1 MFCEDEVA
9 VVVAKV
15 YKIGFSAS
23 HPIYIDPTSPTAPP
37 DPYVMGAFPANA
49 HWIKTTGSIVPKPV
63 CYTRNTVPQIQL
75 MITADGLTP
84 ELLSTLL
91 VKATCSTEAPSTP
104 YNATLPATPL
114 IPMSSGTTNGYGFSL
129 PIAASAALPNQIDIL
144 EPLKIDWEIW
154 DNTGVVWTN
163 ATANT
168 PTQHQVYVTLGNS
181 TMPFTEQHQFR
192 TTLDISCR
200 QAKGIADA
208 ALVPDAIYSAFA
220 TRNMHRYPETSPAT
234 TLKYWGDIDLT
245 EENPY
250 TVMSLLATRDGR
262 CGAWSRFFADMLW
275 VQGINTIEHLSIRRT
290 PGSVLPSGTDALIT
304 TAVTNFNALP
314 DAPVANFNASVNI
327 INIPADYVPQNVAQ
341 FMVKNWTVEAN
352 KFYKL
357 ISENPENYQSLLS
370 PTNNGIGVNGA
381 LPPGLAAQ
389 GNNDP
394 YSLFSDHALIRINNK
409 IYDPSYGTGPF
420 NTFADWEVASIQ
432 SFGAFINYGSPSAFL
447 LWIEKNNTDTTA
459 DLQLFPSQY

>member
-1 MFCEDEVA
+1 M
-9 VVVAKV
+9 VAKV

-23 HPIYIDPTSPTAPP
+23 HPIYIDPTNPTAPP

-63 CYTRNTVPQIQL
+63 CYTRNTVPQVQL

-129 PIAASAALPNQIDIL
+129 PIDASAALPNQIDIL
-144 EPLKIDWEIW
+144 EPLKINWEIW
-154 DNTGVVWTN
+154 DNTGVTWTN

-168 PTQHQVYVTLGNS
+168 PTLHQVYVTLGEPA
-181 TMPFTEQHQFR
+181 MPFTEQHLFR

-200 QAKGIADA
+200 QAKGITDA
-208 ALVPDAIYSAFA
+208 ALVPDAIYLAFA
-220 TRNMHRYPETSPAT
+220 TRNMHRYQEVSPAT
-234 TLKYWGDIDLT
+234 TLKYWKSVILNSHT
-245 EENPY
+245 TKE
-250 TVMSLLATRDGR
+250 LLFNRDGK
-262 CGAWSRFFADMLW
+262 CGAWTRFFADMLYA
-275 VQGINTIEHLSIRRT
+275 QGISTTEFLSVTRT
-290 PGSVLPSGTDALIT
+290 TGSVLPSGTDALIT

-327 INIPADYVPQNVAQ
+327 INIPADYVPQNVAV

-352 KFYKL
+352 QFYKFV
-357 ISENPENYQSLLS
+357 SETPEDYQSLLS
-370 PTNNGIGVNGA
+370 PATPPNGIGVNGA
-381 LPPGLAAQ
+381 LPTGVAAQ
-389 GNNDP
+389 GNEDP
-394 YSLFSDHALIRINNK
+394 YSRFSDHSLVRINNK

-420 NTFADWEVASIQ
+420 NAFADWEVASIQ
-432 SFGAFINYGSPSAFL
+432 SFGAMISYGSPPVFL
-447 LWIEKNNTDTTA
+447 LWIEKNNTDTAA
-459 DLQLFPSQY
+459 DLQLFNSSYNP